1 MMEPENPTHTYHD
14 VSIIN
19 VVCVCNKK
27 FIFFQK
33 KNISSHFQ
41 DCYDRMKNFVK
52 GHAML
57 VGGIGIGIACILII
71 GMVLSM
77 ALFCMID

>member
-1 MMEPENPTHTYHD
+1 MFD
-14 VSIIN
+14 VIDLN
-19 VVCVCNKK
+19 DH
-27 FIFFQK
+27 
-33 KNISSHFQ
+33 NISHP
-41 DCYDRMKNFVK
+41 

-77 ALFCMID
+77 ALFCLID